1 MKLNNY
7 IEKADLKTLKLLK
20 SLYHELLELKR
31 DPISYEFQM
40 LRLLR
45 SNKLLVETDIINF
58 SNELITLFPK
68 IVLDNELLVIKM
80 STDYFAHV
88 LQTIDAKE
96 EKLNSLLKKE
106 KSKKTSDVKNKEEE
120 IIKMSA
126 ILKEMYYRA
135 PKGFQ
140 MTFLHLFGLM
150 YYEKLKN
157 LPVKKIS
164 LLATGKENLHVEIGK
179 GMKLYGYVS
188 LNEDYLKKAIR

>member
-20 SLYHELLELKR
+20 SLYHGLLELKR

-88 LQTIDAKE
+88 LQTIDKRRE
-96 EKLNSLLKKE
+96 TK
-106 KSKKTSDVKNKEEE
+106 
-120 IIKMSA
+120 
-126 ILKEMYYRA
+126 
-135 PKGFQ
+135 
-140 MTFLHLFGLM
+140 
-150 YYEKLKN
+150 
-157 LPVKKIS
+157 
-164 LLATGKENLHVEIGK
+164 
-179 GMKLYGYVS
+179 
-188 LNEDYLKKAIR
+188 